1 MNIDLTPVL
10 QAIIALLAAL
20 VTYKLVPWIKAKTTE
35 KQQENIQAAVHVAV
49 YAAEQIFGAGHGEEK
64 LDFALEKLEEAGFNV
79 EKDLVREAIETAV
92 YGLKA
97 TPRFA
102 DIVGN
107 LTDDKENEE
116 EENDLP
122 PLEEWPL
129 EVIVSFCR
137 LNGIPHEGCETKDEY
152 IRAIVNGAK
161 TEPPDE
167 AGETGE

>member
-20 VTYKLVPWIKAKTTE
+20 VTYKLIPWIKAKTTE
-35 KQQENIQAAVHVAV
+35 KQQENLQAAVHVAV

-64 LDFALEKLEEAGFNV
+64 LDYALEKLNEAGFNV

-107 LTDDKENEE
+107 LTDDEDEE
-116 EENDLP
+116 TDLP
-122 PLEEWPL
+122 PLEDWPL

-137 LNGIPHEGCETKDEY
+137 LNGIPHEGCETKDDY

-161 TEPPDE
+161 KEPPDE